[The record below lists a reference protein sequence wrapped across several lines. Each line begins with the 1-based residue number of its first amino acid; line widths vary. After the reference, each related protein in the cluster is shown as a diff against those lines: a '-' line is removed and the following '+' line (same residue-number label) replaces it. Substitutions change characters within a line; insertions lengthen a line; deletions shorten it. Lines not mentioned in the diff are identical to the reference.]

1 MSEQKILGRTSKKW
15 MPFASI
21 PMQFSGISNIINN
34 QSKVQMP
41 SLDENE
47 IERINQLLIEADEKK
62 NDIALVYW
70 NNGTFLTELGQ
81 IKKIDQINST
91 IYFNDKFNGLHTILI
106 ERLVDIREI

>member
-21 PMQFSGISNIINN
+21 PMQFSGIANIISN
-34 QSKVQMP
+34 QSKIQKP

-47 IERINQLLIEADEKK
+47 IERINQILIESNEKK

-70 NNGTFLTELGQ
+70 NNGSFITEIGK
-81 IKKIDQINST
+81 IKKIEQINSS
-91 IYFNDKFNGLHTILI
+91 IYLIDKFNRVQTILI
-106 ERLVDIREI
+106 DQLIDIREI